1 MASTPNIP
9 PLFVNW
15 RGEPIDLK
23 RLHTGAPAT
32 PRPGAGSGTGPG
44 TGAGTEARAMPS
56 TGTTV
61 EAPVLT
67 EQDLNTVFD
76 TLCLAGVP
84 CGTEWLL
91 QFLHLLP
98 REHSQRRPFTRT
110 ELKVALATLVKTQRV
125 RINSAHLHEV
135 AAPGLHAALP
145 RVMQGAGTTAWQAW
159 ARSSAPHVPDSNPV
173 PPPRYTRR
181 EELPALARLLLYSG
195 CTAAEFE
202 RAFTQVL
209 GPARAPEVLM
219 EALCTPFM
227 PERWAQVPPTTR
239 HAVLRELM
247 KAYHLAGPI
256 FQPLLTALAAEVKV
270 HAAGMPAALRYAAA
284 EHGLHSGDTAAAE
297 QALQGMG
304 GHSVTLLRAALLGRH
319 GQWAACAAAFGPAL
333 KEAAKDLRS
342 KRGLAAPTV
351 LVWYPLALMA
361 QSEPAQWAVALKFCV
376 QESGSRTPR
385 PDEGWGLWA
394 HAIAV
399 RLGDSTLQPSALR
412 APQHSWQ
419 LSNTLDNGYRL
430 VLAAWLGEA
439 SPGWTPHALQHTR
452 DALRQAGLHGLVAL
466 MQVAARRLGLAW
478 PAGPVTAAPGA
489 GPSSAATSNLATG
502 APDTPGTPDAGW
514 AVSFF
519 GAPREAW
526 RDALAA
532 IEALGASTTK
542 AATPRATPG
551 LQWRVTLDE
560 HGRVLGVVPFEQAV
574 GVRGPGKLKA
584 VPLSRLKKA
593 DTLDPLDA
601 AVTRCITAPLWS
613 PSKLRLDPAAAAVA
627 LIGHPK
633 LALADTP
640 GQLVD
645 LREGL
650 PQLEVRR
657 QRMPDGVERF
667 VFNLLDELAVP
678 PLKPGQLDDDHDDD
692 DDDYDDSQRRQPVGA
707 GADKFNNL
715 RIVRDAPDRA
725 RLIRINAAQRRV
737 AELVAKQWA
746 VPVDAKAELEGALRV
761 LAGHFQLHSDATA
774 GQEVDA
780 EPRLRALLSPQGEG
794 LQLRLLVQPFG
805 SFGPAVLPGQGRPRL
820 LTLHEGLNLA
830 TQRDLDTE
838 STHLAS
844 VLEALPQLTGSE
856 SADCT
861 WSLEEPET
869 ALAVLEK
876 LPQLS
881 AVAGVDWP
889 RGKPVRIH
897 AAAAKA
903 LQITVK
909 SGTDWLGI
917 HGELQLE
924 EGRVIGL
931 QRLLKLAHESRRGRF
946 LALGDGEFLS
956 LTEQLRR
963 QLAEL
968 QALAQADGDALK
980 LPHAASNWLA
990 DTLDSANLSGDKAWK
1005 QRIKLL
1011 GEAADLQP
1019 EAPGAL
1025 QAQLRGYQAD
1035 GYAWM
1040 VRLAHAG
1047 LGACLADDMGL
1058 GKTVQTLALLLNR
1071 AALGPAL
1078 VLAPTS
1084 VCGNWVAEA
1093 ARFAPSLQV
1102 ALYGEGDRSATL
1114 QGAAAGGLVIASY
1127 ALSQIDSE
1135 AFAAVPWATV
1145 VMDEA
1150 QALKNAATKRAKS
1163 AASLQAGFRL
1173 ALTGT
1178 PVENRLADL
1187 WSIMNLINPGLLGSA
1202 NRFAERFAGP
1212 IERDRDDAT
1221 RQRLRRICA
1230 PFLLRRTKAQV
1241 LTDLPPRTEI
1251 VHRVEPGP
1259 EERAFLEAA
1268 RRAALERVAQAA
1280 DAPPGQAA
1288 FHVLAELTRL
1298 RRAACDPRLVAPEL
1312 GIIGAKVHEF
1322 EQLATELVAGRHKAL
1337 VFSQFTDFLKL
1348 LAQRLDAAG
1357 LTYQYLDGSTP
1368 AAQRTDRVAA
1378 FQRGEGDL
1386 FLISLKAGGFGLNLT
1401 AADYVIIVDPWWNP
1415 AAEDQALGRAHRIG
1429 QQRPVTVYRLVTAG
1443 SVEEKIIELH
1453 GSKRSLADGIL
1464 EGQDQGKPIGA
1475 EELSALL
1482 RDS

>member
-1 MASTPNIP
+1 MASTPKIP
-9 PLFVNW
+9 PRFVNW

-23 RLHTGAPAT
+23 RLHTGAPAQAH
-32 PRPGAGSGTGPG
+32 PGSAPAAD
-44 TGAGTEARAMPS
+44 TGAQPS
-56 TGTTV
+56 TATAV

-67 EQDLNTVFD
+67 EQDLDTVFD
-76 TLCLAGVP
+76 TLCLAGVA
-84 CGTEWLL
+84 CGTDWLL
-91 QFLHLLP
+91 LFLQRLP
-98 REHSQRRPFTRT
+98 RDHSQGRPFSRT
-110 ELKVALATLVKTQRV
+110 ELKVALATLVKSQRV

-135 AAPGLHAALP
+135 PSPALHAALP
-145 RVMQGAGTTAWQAW
+145 RVMQAAGPTAWQAW
-159 ARSSAPHVPDSNPV
+159 ARSSAPHVPASNPV

-195 CTAAEFE
+195 CSAAEFE
-202 RAFTQVL
+202 RASSQVL
-209 GPARAPEVLM
+209 GPAREPEVLAQ
-219 EALCTPFM
+219 ALCTPFL
-227 PERWAQVPPTTR
+227 PERWALVPATTR
-239 HAVLRELM
+239 HAVLRVLM
-247 KAYHLAGPI
+247 SAYHLAGPL
-256 FQPLLTALAAEVKV
+256 FQPLLKALAAEVK
-270 HAAGMPAALRYAAA
+270 HKPDGMPASLRYAAA
-284 EHGLHSGDTAAAE
+284 EYGLHTGDTAAAE
-297 QALQGMG
+297 QALQGTG
-304 GHSVTLLRAALLGRH
+304 GHSVTLLRAALLGRQ

-333 KEAAKDLRS
+333 KEATKELRS

-361 QSEPAQWAVALKFCV
+361 QREPEHWAAALKFCV
-376 QESGSRTPR
+376 QQSGSRTPR

-399 RLGDSTLQPSALR
+399 RLGDSTLQPSALQ

-419 LSNTLDNGYRL
+419 LSGALDNGYRL
-430 VLAAWLGEA
+430 LLAAWLGET
-439 SPGWTPHALQHTR
+439 SPGWTAASLKHTR
-452 DALRQAGLHGLVAL
+452 DALCQAGLHSLLAL
-466 MQVAARRLGLAW
+466 MQVAAGRLGLVW
-478 PAGPVTAAPGA
+478 PAGPADDVVGAGSSIAATNAGHAVDAPGTEW
-489 GPSSAATSNLATG
+489 AT
-502 APDTPGTPDAGW
+502 
-514 AVSFF
+514 SFF
-519 GAPREAW
+519 GTPREAW

-532 IEALGASTTK
+532 IEALGASSAK
-542 AATPRATPG
+542 AATPAASTR
-551 LQWRVTLDE
+551 LQWRVAIDD
-560 HGRVLGVVPFEQAV
+560 HGRVLGITPFEQV
-574 GVRGPGKLKA
+574 TGVRGLGKPKA

-593 DTLDPLDA
+593 DHLDPLDA
-601 AVTRCITAPLWS
+601 AVARCITAPLWS
-613 PSKLRLDPAAAAVA
+613 PSKLRLDPPAAAVA
-627 LIGHPK
+627 LIGHPQ
-633 LALADTP
+633 LALADAP

-657 QRMPDGVERF
+657 QRMADGVERF
-667 VFNLLDELAVP
+667 VFSLLDPLTAP
-678 PLKPGQLDDDHDDD
+678 PNPPGPAHDDE
-692 DDDYDDSQRRQPVGA
+692 DYDSGFDYEPKPSGA
-707 GADKFNNL
+707 SADKFNNL

-774 GQEVDA
+774 GQEVEA
-780 EPRLRALLSPQGEG
+780 EPRLRALLSPHGEG

-805 SFGPAVLPGQGRPRL
+805 SFGPAVLPGQGRNRL

-830 TQRDLDTE
+830 TQRDLAAE
-838 STHLAS
+838 GTHLAS
-844 VLEALPQLTGSE
+844 VMEALPQLTGTE
-856 SADCT
+856 SADST

-876 LPQLS
+876 LPRLAAIAS
-881 AVAGVDWP
+881 VDWP

-903 LQITVK
+903 LQLTVR
-909 SGTDWLGI
+909 SGADWLGI
-917 HGELQLE
+917 NGELQLE

-931 QRLLKLAHESRRGRF
+931 QRLLTLAHESRRGRY

-956 LTEQLRR
+956 LTEQLQR

-990 DTLDSANLSGDKAWK
+990 DTLDSTNLSGDKAWK

-1019 EAPGAL
+1019 VAPGAL

-1102 ALYGEGDRSATL
+1102 ALYGEGDRAATL
-1114 QGAAAGGLVIASY
+1114 QAAAAGGLIIASY

-1135 AFAAVPWATV
+1135 AFAAVPWATL

-1202 NRFAERFAGP
+1202 NRFGERFAGP
-1212 IERDRDDAT
+1212 IERDRDEAT

-1312 GIIGAKVHEF
+1312 GLIGAKVHEF

-1348 LAQRLDAAG
+1348 LGQRLDAVG
-1357 LTYQYLDGSTP
+1357 LSYQYLDGSTP
-1368 AAQRTDRVAA
+1368 SAQRTERVAA

-1482 RDS
+1482 RES